1 MLALLLAGANSAGAG
16 TQSRQAVLDPGA
28 RAAAPIN
35 DDDARHRALI
45 QEAERNS
52 RAFVQPPPG
61 PPSNG
66 IKQFPLTS
74 LERIVGPILP
84 KPGGR
89 ARGPGAA
96 LLPTKPSTCLQ
107 KTFPS
112 LGTGPGGVSWMVC
125 VADLGRKALAV
136 GPVLLQR
143 TPPSGPWIVVLNQ
156 ASLAD
161 ILVPYHDGNI
171 NHRFYDLQW
180 TTQLAQ
186 LTQQDAGSNGSLI
199 SLATGAPPSVV
210 AEVRDRGLA
219 WLCKQKSMASRRGE
233 EFVVWGMSD
242 AGNYDNIIQFGFRDD
257 GTMSFRVGHTGYN
270 EPHFPLV
277 AHMHT
282 SLWRVDIDLN
292 GWASDSAYLTQ
303 HREPAGGN
311 LLQANDVIMPFNSGK
326 EGWAQ
331 WYQRAFNGLL
341 IEDSSTNASGKHIGY
356 EFQPLVTG
364 TARHFGTT
372 EGWTANDFFVSVQD
386 PNSAW
391 QVAVNPA
398 AYLIPEV
405 SNQQSVLNADLVV
418 WVVSAAHHE
427 PADEDRGA
435 NGRGVTLIHWSGFDA
450 VPHNLFDANPL
461 GAPPSCD

>member
-1 MLALLLAGANSAGAG
+1 
-16 TQSRQAVLDPGA
+16 V
-28 RAAAPIN
+28 AAPIDADN
-35 DDDARHRALI
+35 ARHRALI

-52 RAFVQPPPG
+52 RAYVQPPPG
-61 PPSNG
+61 PPGNG
-66 IKQFPLTS
+66 IRQFPFSS
-74 LERIVGPILP
+74 LERIVGPIPP
-84 KPGGR
+84 KPGGANR
-89 ARGPGAA
+89 IPGSA
-96 LLPTKPSTCLQ
+96 LQPAKASTCLQ

-112 LGTGPGGVSWMVC
+112 LVSGPGGVGWIVC
-125 VADLGRKALAV
+125 IADLGRKALAV

-156 ASLAD
+156 ASLAE
-161 ILVPYHDGNI
+161 IFVPYHDGNI
-171 NHRFYDLQW
+171 THRFYDLQW
-180 TTQLAQ
+180 TSQLAQ

-199 SLATGAPPSVV
+199 SLTTGAPPSVV

-233 EFVVWGMSD
+233 EFLVWGMSD

-257 GTMSFRVGHTGYN
+257 GAMTFRVGHTGYN
-270 EPHFPLV
+270 EPHFPFV

-282 SLWRVDIDLN
+282 SLWRIDIDLN
-292 GWASDSAYLTQ
+292 GWAADSAYLTQ
-303 HREPAGGN
+303 HREPASGS
-311 LLQANDVIMPFNSGK
+311 LLQASDVSMPFNSGK

-331 WYQRAFNGLL
+331 WYQRAFNSLL

-364 TARHFGTT
+364 TARHFGALDK
-372 EGWTANDFFVSVQD
+372 WTANDFFVSVYD

-391 QVAVNPA
+391 QTGISPD

-405 SNQQSVLNADLVV
+405 SDQQPVLNNDLVA

-427 PADEDRGA
+427 PADEDLSA
-435 NGRGVTLIHWSGFDA
+435 NGQGVTLIHWSGFDA

-461 GAPPSCD
+461 GAPPTCD